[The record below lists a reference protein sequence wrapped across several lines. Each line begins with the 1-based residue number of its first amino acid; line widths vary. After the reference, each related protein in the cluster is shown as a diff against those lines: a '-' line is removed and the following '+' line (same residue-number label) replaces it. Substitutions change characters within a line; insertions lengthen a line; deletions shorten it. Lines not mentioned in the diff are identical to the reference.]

1 MRAMSAA
8 ALRPFAGEPFAPVPV
23 EVLLERVDALAHE
36 RQELRSAGAALER
49 LELNRL
55 ELVAA
60 HRDLAHALIARHLP
74 PPS

>member
-8 ALRPFAGEPFAPVPV
+8 ALRPFAGEPFPPVPV
-23 EVLLERVDALAHE
+23 EVLLKRVDALAHE

-74 PPS
+74 QAS